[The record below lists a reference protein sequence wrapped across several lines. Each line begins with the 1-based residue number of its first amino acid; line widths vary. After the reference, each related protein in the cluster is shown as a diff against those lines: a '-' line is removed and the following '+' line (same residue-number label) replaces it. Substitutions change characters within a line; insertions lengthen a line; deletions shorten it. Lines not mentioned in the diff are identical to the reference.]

1 MHIYILLYVHVTVLY
16 YILASFQRINV
27 NVTTDEFSVRVTKN
41 YFKDWCLMNS
51 QPTFLFLANLTH
63 YSLVLLFYTP
73 ENIRKHLSFLMFS
86 GGMEKQHWAVM
97 H

>member
-1 MHIYILLYVHVTVLY
+1 MHIYILLYIHVTVLY
-16 YILASFQRINV
+16 YILASFQKINVNV
-27 NVTTDEFSVRVTKN
+27 NVTTDPFSVRVTKN

-73 ENIRKHLSFLMFS
+73 
-86 GGMEKQHWAVM
+86 
-97 H
+97 